1 MALLL
6 AWAGD
11 VPEDIESAQLQVRFA
26 WQPANTTPA
35 PLSVLPLP
43 LDVDFGAATSD
54 AYDLPPGV
62 SEKAFEFT
70 APGSGRILAIGGHL
84 HDNGLS
90 LRLEDVATGRVVVE
104 LRPKLDR
111 DGHVIGMPTQLPGV
125 SGDGILVRAGRTYRV
140 VARYDNPA
148 SETLINGAMGVMV
161 ALFAP
166 DSFGQWPLVAA
177 GRTDLAEDARGLAG
191 LHVVGAMPLARA
203 DPRPR

>member
-1 MALLL
+1 MARTLHL
-6 AWAGD
+6 ALPARTGLGD
-11 VPEDIESAQLQVRFA
+11 KMNVVKQAMVIAALAVAAIMTTVPAQADGRGS
-26 WQPANTTPA
+26 
-35 PLSVLPLP
+35 SVDGP
-43 LDVDFGAATSD
+43 
-54 AYDLPPGV
+54 DL
-62 SEKAFEFT
+62 A
-70 APGSGRILAIGGHL
+70 RILAIGGHL

-90 LRLEDVATGRVVVE
+90 LRFEDVATGQVIVE
-104 LRPKLDR
+104 LRPKLDP

-140 VARYDNPA
+140 VARYNNPT
-148 SETLINGAMGVMV
+148 SETLVNGAMGVMV